1 MKVVKELQDLRYLN
15 WSKVRHSS
23 GTAGTLLKAEENS
36 KEGMSEPDYPVTC
49 SSYRLGGHAW
59 YSKLR
64 DI

>member
-36 KEGMSEPDYPVTC
+36 KEGKKTVRGTDTMKKHHC
-49 SSYRLGGHAW
+49 SFTPQSRRV
-59 YSKLR
+59 S
-64 DI
+64 